1 MTGTSISGPVALDRA
16 GDALLEVRDLVVRY
30 PVRRGLA
37 GALRR
42 EPHRHVSAVDG
53 VSLSVGRG
61 EMVAL
66 VGESGCG
73 KTSTAQSILRMV
85 EATSGAIRVSGRD
98 IAGLTATQLRP
109 VRRSMQM
116 IYQDPYESLDPRFR
130 VRRAIEEPMV
140 IHGIGGSKRDRERLV
155 IDALER
161 VDLAPADLFIERF
174 PHELSGGQRQRVAI
188 AASLVLDP
196 ALLVADE
203 PVSMLDVSVRAGIL
217 SLLDR
222 LRREGGMAI
231 LMITHDLST
240 AAHFADRIAVMYL
253 GRIVEE
259 GPAREVVRNPLHP
272 YTKALMSVVP
282 KRDPRD
288 RTQPQILQGE
298 TPNPI
303 DVPSGCRFHPRCPVA
318 EDRCRRIDP
327 ALHPPAGAAADAHR
341 AACVLV

>member
-1 MTGTSISGPVALDRA
+1 MS
-16 GDALLEVRDLVVRY
+16 ALLDVRGLVVQY
-30 PVRRGLA
+30 PVRRGFV

-42 EPHRHVSAVDG
+42 EPRRHVSAVSG
-53 VSLSVGRG
+53 VDISVASG
-61 EMVAL
+61 EMLAL

-73 KTSTAQSILRMV
+73 KTSTAQAVLRMV
-85 EATSGAIRVSGRD
+85 ETTSGTIEVEGRD
-98 IAGLTATQLRP
+98 ITHLSSKRLRS

-116 IYQDPYESLDPRFR
+116 VYQDPYESLDPRFR
-130 VRRAIEEPMV
+130 VRRAVEEPLL
-140 IHGIGGSKRDRERLV
+140 IHGTTGSAKERERKV
-155 IDALER
+155 VEALER
-161 VDLAPADLFIERF
+161 VELSPVDLFIDRF

-188 AASLVLDP
+188 AASLVLEP
-196 ALLVADE
+196 RLLLADE

-217 SLLDR
+217 ALLDR
-222 LRREGGMAI
+222 LRRDAQLGI
-231 LMITHDLST
+231 VMITHDLST

-259 GPAREVVRNPLHP
+259 GPAKHVVRDPQHP

-288 RTQPQILQGE
+288 RTVPQILQGE

-318 EDRCRRIDP
+318 EARCSIDDQQLHQARDSADRD
-327 ALHPPAGAAADAHR
+327 HR
-341 AACVLV
+341 AACLLV